1 MSNLPEVTKPIWSTE
16 RPPCIGGSEM
26 KEQLD
31 NLIADL
37 VLTSQRVGVAATK
50 SASETYSEIP
60 ARDKAEKRLVEY
72 IDAIETDN
80 QFLREKCRIYEEA
93 LQSIE
98 SPLSNSRARKIAGEA
113 LDHFRC
119 GTCGA
124 DISE

>member
-1 MSNLPEVTKPIWSTE
+1 
-16 RPPCIGGSEM
+16 M

-37 VLTSQRVGVAATK
+37 VLTSQRVGLAAGK

-72 IDAIETDN
+72 IEAIETDN
-80 QFLREKCRIYEEA
+80 QALREKLRIYEEA
-93 LQSIE
+93 LRTIEISITTNK
-98 SPLSNSRARKIAGEA
+98 PAKKIAGEA

-124 DISE
+124 VIE